1 MAVDIPNDGISL
13 RFKYGP
19 QTIFLFVDRVASFDA
34 ISQQLLDAL
43 RERYPGGLLK
53 GHPSVPETTP
63 VPPAGED
70 CRVVY
75 ALPRNPRD
83 LEAGW
88 KALNTDGENP
98 TTLRLKQNSVLA
110 FALQTADEAAPE
122 FLVEIPS
129 FEEEDE

>member
-19 QTIFLFVDRVASFDA
+19 HTVFLFVDRVASFDD
-34 ISQQLLDAL
+34 ISEQLLQVL
-43 RERYPGGLLK
+43 RQRYPRGLLK
-53 GHPSVPETTP
+53 GHPSSPETVP
-63 VPPAGED
+63 VPPADGD
-70 CRVVY
+70 CRINY
-75 ALPRNPRD
+75 GLPRNPRD

-110 FALQTADEAAPE
+110 FTLQTNEESTPE
-122 FLVEIPS
+122 FRVEIPT
-129 FEEEDE
+129 FEDDE

>member
-19 QTIFLFVDRVASFDA
+19 QTVFLFVDRAASFDA
-34 ISQQLLDAL
+34 ISQQLLEAL
-43 RERYPGGLLK
+43 RERYPRGLLK
-53 GHPSVPETTP
+53 GHPSSTDTTP
-63 VPPAGED
+63 VPPAGDD

-75 ALPRNPRD
+75 GQPRNPRD

-88 KALNTDGENP
+88 KALHTDGENP

-110 FALQTADEAAPE
+110 FALQTADEASPE
-122 FLVEIPS
+122 FHVEIPA
-129 FEEEDE
+129 FEEEEE